1 MSFEDFKRRART
13 ATLVPVWKDILLD
26 TDTAVST
33 FSKLRRGPFAFLL
46 ESAPAG
52 GEAWSRY
59 SYLGTEPRSAWRLAN
74 GIVEDWTADR
84 GWHNA
89 RKSADPLADL
99 ATLVEEVQPADVPE
113 LGQFWGGIVGYFSYD
128 IVRLIEELPGRPEAG
143 LGAPDAVFVLTRSL
157 VIMDNLHGRA
167 RVVVSVPIV
176 PSLSDAEL
184 RQRYDRA
191 IVELDDILARLRQPA
206 RLKPISPDTS
216 ASPVEGHSTY
226 ERADFMKHVERI
238 KEYIRA

>member
-1 MSFEDFKRRART
+1 MSFDDFKRRASA

-74 GIVEDWTADR
+74 GIIEDWTADR

-99 ATLVEEVQPADVPE
+99 ATLVEEVQPAEVPE

-128 IVRLIEELPGRPEAG
+128 TVRLIEKLPHRPEAG
-143 LGAPDAVFVLTRSL
+143 LGAPDAMFVLTRSL
-157 VIMDNLHGRA
+157 VILDNLHGRA
-167 RVVVSVPIV
+167 RVVVSVPV
-176 PSLSDAEL
+176 TSALGDAEL
-184 RQRYDRA
+184 HSRYDRA
-191 IVELDDILARLRQPA
+191 IVELDDVLARLRQPA
-206 RLKPISPDTS
+206 RLKPISPDPARVS
-216 ASPVEGHSTY
+216 RGSLCA
-226 ERADFMKHVERI
+226 
-238 KEYIRA
+238 